1 MWHFPQ
7 NCFLGGEN
15 QRLEGTDGFG
25 CNKSPG
31 IGDGDSSDG
40 QALRKLRKQLH
51 HLHQGI
57 PKSYRKT
64 FKHDHD
70 GNLILLHLVESE
82 NLNQCDWMKW
92 NRDLRILE
100 NWNQTLEMENSSS
113 SEAFNLNTSSMCPLS
128 LSFKVGNQGSK
139 VLRYQGRKLTKDLI
153 CDFSSTF
160 ENRLPKI
167 LFLLCGFENITSEHY
182 ERKKESIALWKVK
195 PLWNY

>member
-1 MWHFPQ
+1 MDLAATSLQGLGTETPQ
-7 NCFLGGEN
+7 MEELLENLENNFTTFTRVFLSLTEN
-15 QRLEGTDGFG
+15 V
-25 CNKSPG
+25 
-31 IGDGDSSDG
+31 
-40 QALRKLRKQLH
+40 
-51 HLHQGI
+51 
-57 PKSYRKT
+57 KT

-70 GNLILLHLVESE
+70 VNLILLHLVENE

-113 SEAFNLNTSSMCPLS
+113 SEAFNLNISSMCPLS

-182 ERKKESIALWKVK
+182 ERKKESIA
-195 PLWNY
+195 